1 MSQGLNSDCLQI
13 IFSNLKEIPT
23 IYSCSLVNKQWNEI
37 AIPYLWE
44 NPFRYLN
51 WVAIDS
57 NVLENFSSVKNISDS
72 KDPLKGNVM
81 KESIVTFRRYE
92 NLLNSYLYFMEDND
106 KKKEIFVNP
115 LNKSPLYNYSTYLK
129 CLDIDRIINTIKNWS
144 SNIKVEPILI
154 NLLYIFMKY
163 SKNVIKLCFDPK
175 FQDNNTIILSS
186 FTYLNDNYNIL
197 FKEFLSNIKEFECS
211 ATYYSFQ
218 QCFDIYPSNNIFKL
232 LFTIITNIKS
242 FNMNIPGSFI
252 LLDNKFDESLN
263 ELSNFINSQ
272 HSINKLNLFFG
283 LSFLSNNDIIFNL
296 FKKFFI
302 NLEYLELEFENTFN
316 LELKNEKFIKL
327 KYLKFNSF
335 ILTKSLIYIIN
346 NSVNDNNNYYD
357 NNNGGLEYISIETW
371 QTSDNNHLLLLDAIL
386 LLNYHY
392 LTYLHIPI
400 VITNIESFK
409 KSKNLCEL
417 FKNLNFLRFDSI
429 IQPQINDIDY
439 SNDILKVLK
448 DYSSLNIKKFELFG
462 WWNLL
467 PENIKDFIDYK
478 KSLKCYFKLYIDNDL
493 SDGFSLLSSYF
504 KDEILLLPFSSHIPD

>member
-23 IYSCSLVNKQWNEI
+23 IYTCSLVNKQWNEI

-81 KESIVTFRRYE
+81 KESTVTFRRYE

-115 LNKSPLYNYSTYLK
+115 LNKNTLYNYSIYLK

-144 SNIKVEPILI
+144 PDIKVEPILI

-163 SKNVIKLCFDPK
+163 SKNVVKLCFDPK

-197 FKEFLSNIKEFECS
+197 FKGFLSNIKEFECS

-252 LLDNKFDESLN
+252 LLDNEFDESLN
-263 ELSNFINSQ
+263 ELSNFINIQ
-272 HSINKLNLFFG
+272 NSINKLNL
-283 LSFLSNNDIIFNL
+283 SF
-296 FKKFFI
+296 
-302 NLEYLELEFENTFN
+302 EF
-316 LELKNEKFIKL
+316 KNEKFIKL

-346 NSVNDNNNYYD
+346 NSVND

-504 KDEILLLPFSSHIPD
+504 KDEILLLPFSSHIPDL

>member
-81 KESIVTFRRYE
+81 KESTVTFRRYE

-144 SNIKVEPILI
+144 SDIKVEPILI

-175 FQDNNTIILSS
+175 FQDNNIIILSS

-218 QCFDIYPSNNIFKL
+218 QCFDIYPSNNIFKF

-371 QTSDNNHLLLLDAIL
+371 QTI
-386 LLNYHY
+386 
-392 LTYLHIPI
+392 
-400 VITNIESFK
+400 
-409 KSKNLCEL
+409 
-417 FKNLNFLRFDSI
+417 
-429 IQPQINDIDY
+429 
-439 SNDILKVLK
+439 LK